1 MPHQLTV
8 VNPLPHG
15 VVGVNIPN
23 GSGGP
28 GIPAIAGQVLV
39 LPDTGFSFIPNWWFA
54 TTNSFGVAI
63 LVDNGEIS
71 GS

>member
-23 GSGGP
+23 PTGP
-28 GIPAIAGQVLV
+28 GIPAVAGQVLV
-39 LPDTGFSFIPNWWFA
+39 LPDTAFCYIPNWWFA

-63 LVDNGEIS
+63 LTDNGEIS